1 LLAAAEET
9 SQRSDFL
16 TCAIEIAGAHHEK
29 WDGGGYPN
37 GLSGESIP
45 LPARLMAVADVFDA
59 LTSRRVYK
67 PAMPFEQAAAII
79 ENGAGSHFDP
89 AVVDAFK
96 ACLAD
101 FEAIAAAHADRDHRG
116 AMAECA

>member
-1 LLAAAEET
+1 MLAAAEET

-67 PAMPFEQAAAII
+67 QEMPFEQAAAII